1 MRRTLLPLLL
11 LLAACAA
18 PTAPA
23 APAAPATPP
32 PACRALPE
40 PVVPQTAGTLGEQD
54 GGRYCLALGAQVG
67 VFLTGD
73 AAGRWSAPVSSDRA
87 VLAPVGTARLTA
99 PLGVTPGVFRAARR
113 GTAELAS
120 TLGGRHWQVTMVTN

>member
-18 PTAPA
+18 PA
-23 APAAPATPP
+23 APPRPDCQAP
-32 PACRALPE
+32 PE

-54 GGRYCLALGAQVG
+54 TGRYCLALGAQLG
-67 VFLTGD
+67 VFLAGD
-73 AAGRWSAPVSSDRA
+73 ATGRWSSPASSDTA
-87 VLAPVGTARLTA
+87 VLAPAGTSRLTA

-113 GTAELAS
+113 GTAELS
-120 TLGGRHWQVTMVTN
+120 SSLGGRRWQVTVVTG